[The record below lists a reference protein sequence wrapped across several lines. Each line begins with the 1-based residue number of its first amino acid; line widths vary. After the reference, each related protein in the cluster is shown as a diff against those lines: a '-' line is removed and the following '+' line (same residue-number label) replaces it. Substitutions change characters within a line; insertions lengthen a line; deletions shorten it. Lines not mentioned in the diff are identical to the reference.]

1 MIGDEYFMDRK
12 INIVIDTF
20 GGDNGAKVC
29 VKGAIQ
35 GIKENPNVH
44 IFLTGKKEELNK
56 LLSEYEYDKDRI
68 EVVNATEEI
77 SPEEHPV
84 EAVRKK
90 KDSSLVVGLNLVKE
104 GKADAFISAGSSGAI
119 LAGGQ
124 FIVGRAKGV
133 KRTPLAPILPTSGK
147 PSLLIDCGA
156 NVDAKPDV
164 LNQFA
169 EMGSIYM
176 ENIMGVKNPTV
187 AIVNIGTEEAKGNAL
202 VKETYPILKANKHIN
217 FIGSIEAREIPSG
230 KADVILTEAF
240 VGNVILKMYEGMAK
254 MILGEIKGAFLSNF
268 KSKIGALMVKS
279 SLKKVLKKFNASD
292 KGGAP
297 LLGLNGLVVKIHGN
311 SKEME
316 VISAIKQCTK
326 FVEND
331 VCGKII
337 EGLKAEEEE

>member
-1 MIGDEYFMDRK
+1 MDRK

>member
-29 VKGAIQ
+29 VKGAVQ

-44 IFLTGKKEELNK
+44 IFLTGKKNELEK